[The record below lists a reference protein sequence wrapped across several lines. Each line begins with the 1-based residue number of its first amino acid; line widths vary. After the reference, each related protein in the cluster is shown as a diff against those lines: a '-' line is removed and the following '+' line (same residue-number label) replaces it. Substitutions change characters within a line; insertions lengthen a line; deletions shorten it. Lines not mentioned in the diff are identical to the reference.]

1 MLKRF
6 TLLASSLL
14 AAFSIAAQETTPT
27 ASASFDTTTGD
38 EGKTLIVKGKGDL
51 TTLNMTMNMGKI
63 FTSAASGNVFSDD
76 NGTSVTE
83 GSAYNSSNTYY
94 VSSYTY
100 SPTSVTVP
108 TAWTVPFGNVT
119 TTNKWMEDK
128 LVNLY
133 SGYYSSW
140 NTSIVLQS
148 KVTAG
153 SSIDLRSADAQNYP
167 DKSNYFIYTG
177 EGFTGDKTIAV
188 SNLKTE
194 NVTWLTLEQLK
205 EYYTTETKYAISQ
218 DNIFVSTD
226 GGKTFVA
233 KPKSENTNTPDYT
246 YNTGEVFYK
255 RSVIYVAIEDNKTY
269 FETNSSYI
277 TDKNETN
284 SFVNLLNAKILE
296 DATVTSGS
304 VTNTFETVRFV
315 NEDSST
321 PLIIND
327 DIVQAIL
334 FPTKDWGSNIIGK
347 EKNNS
352 IVTLDLGQAT
362 IENLTSNAFIKN
374 GNNQLANMAN
384 LTLPLTKTTSVYSE
398 SSKKYEDK
406 MVLPTGVLEH
416 YSNYTP
422 GEGQAN
428 LVTVT
433 IPEGYDRLAEKA
445 FYKNAQITKFNLPSS
460 LKLIGESAF
469 ELCGALTSITLNDG
483 LENIG
488 KRAFV
493 STNLTEISFPHSLR
507 IINDAAFAGLTNI
520 KDLKFNAGLYYIGN
534 TAFGLNNAITLN
546 TIQIP
551 ASVKFIGACAFYGR
565 EYQDVYFLGENAPIM
580 PMGGSVYINNAD
592 GGNTAFPANTL
603 NGNNGFNPGT
613 GQAPTVTNMMDDAYK
628 GYANRENYKNGSYYF
643 AILHFPAGLTDEQ
656 RAKYTDITRVYKTHR
671 DAKGNFYYAQSE
683 NPDSYDTVGQE
694 TETLTFGA
702 CTAYKQVCYGYEDT
716 YLGSQYIWP
725 SQQQWNRSYAVNSHG
740 YNWDGVTEYRPT
752 LSTEDKEVLAYAG
765 YKLATKEH
773 PSTEPGYY
781 TEDYLQMIAHM
792 STRQFVLTNADTKK
806 DENPEEEPVYPISVK
821 GSNWWTIC
829 VPFNMTK
836 AQVDEVFGTG
846 THVCRF
852 SSVTR
857 KDDGNGNKSITLRFQ
872 NDVYATKW
880 TRNAETL
887 AYTKIEDEAPG
898 KDDIVIY
905 SHEAYMIYP
914 TKSDKD
920 AITLVRKEYDFE
932 TGSPLPTIIQANA
945 NETENADHTEYRFVG
960 NYVTEVSTATATN
973 ADEGV
978 ATADFKEVTIPQYS
992 YIYAKKKN
1000 DTAHKFW
1007 FFTGTQMAWSPNKCV
1022 VQATKRD
1029 GGLTDYNN
1037 FFGGNANSTKVTQM
1051 SLFGEETDGGT
1062 TGINEEITIIAGE
1075 GDNAQRVYNLNG
1087 QMIGGNN
1094 AKPKGIYIKGGKKF
1108 MVK

>member
-1 MLKRF
+1 MRKVF
-6 TLLASSLL
+6 TLLLM
-14 AAFSIAAQETTPT
+14 SIITSIGVWAQEGAT
-27 ASASFDTTTGD
+27 ASANFNVSND
-38 EGKTLIVKGKGDL
+38 GKTLTVSGKGDL
-51 TTLNMTMNMGKI
+51 TTLNITATELSFTKDGLNNVKI
-63 FTSAASGNVFSDD
+63 ENNVWGPAAANP
-76 NGTSVTE
+76 
-83 GSAYNSSNTYY
+83 YNSKTTYY
-94 VSSYTY
+94 AYHYVETQVDADALEGETVTCSWTEAGLNLYYTSDYGTTWKQVTNGSEVVLEGDWVNGKQCSRY
-100 SPTSVTVP
+100 S
-108 TAWTVPFGNVT
+108 
-119 TTNKWMEDK
+119 TTNDAKGRIPLADFK
-128 LVNLY
+128 
-133 SGYYSSW
+133 SG
-140 NTSIVLQS
+140 
-148 KVTAG
+148 G
-153 SSIDLRSADAQNYP
+153 
-167 DKSNYFIYTG
+167 
-177 EGFTGDKTIAV
+177 
-188 SNLKTE
+188 
-194 NVTWLTLEQLK
+194 
-205 EYYTTETKYAISQ
+205 YYTTTI
-218 DNIFVSTD
+218 
-226 GGKTFVA
+226 
-233 KPKSENTNTPDYT
+233 
-246 YNTGEVFYK
+246 TGENITFNGSASNYYKKTEEGYQAMTQGEAYDSNTTYYKSVFGVVTEAEMQESGYLG
-255 RSVIYVAIEDNKTY
+255 YV
-269 FETNSSYI
+269 
-277 TDKNETN
+277 TD

-334 FPTKDWGSNIIGK
+334 FPTKDWGSNIIK

-384 LTLPLTKTTSVYSE
+384 LTLPLTKMTSVYSE

-406 MVLPTGVLEH
+406 MVLPTQVLEH

-422 GEGQAN
+422 GTGNGQAN

-433 IPEGYDRLAEKA
+433 IPYGYDRLADKA
-445 FYKNAQITKFNLPSS
+445 FYSNAQITTFNLPSS

-469 ELCGALTSITLNDG
+469 ENCGALTSITLNEG

-493 STNLTEISFPHSLR
+493 GTNLTEISFPHSLR
-507 IINDAAFAGLTNI
+507 IINDAAFADLKDI

-534 TAFGLNNAITLN
+534 TAFGLNSAITLN

-592 GGNTAFPANTL
+592 SGNTAFPANTL
-603 NGNNGFNPGT
+603 NGNNGFHPGT
-613 GQAPTVTNMMDDAYK
+613 GQAPTATDMMDDAK
-628 GYANRENYKNGSYYF
+628 NGYANRENYKNQGYYF
-643 AILHFPAGLTDEQ
+643 AILHFPTGLTDEQ

-671 DAKGNFYYAQSE
+671 DAKGNFYYAQSSE
-683 NPDSYDTVGQE
+683 NPDSYDTVGSE
-694 TETLTFGA
+694 AETLTFGT
-702 CTAYKQVCYGYEDT
+702 CTAYKTVDYGYEDT

-725 SQQQWNRSYAVNSHG
+725 SQQQWNRSYAVNSNG
-740 YNWDGVTEYRPT
+740 YNWDGVTKYRPT

-765 YKLATKEH
+765 YKLATDDH

-792 STRQFVLTNADTKK
+792 GTRQFVLTNADTKK
-806 DENPEEEPVYPISVK
+806 DVKPEEEPVYPISVK

-836 AQVDEVFGTG
+836 AQVDEVFGSG

-852 SSVTR
+852 SSVSRT
-857 KDDGNGNKSITLRFQ
+857 DDGNGNRSITLRFQ

-880 TRNAETL
+880 TRDASSL
-887 AYTKIEDEAPG
+887 AYTKNEGVTPDN
-898 KDDIVIY
+898 DDIVIY

-914 TKSDKD
+914 TKSSEDANGMYNIKD
-920 AITLVRKEYDFE
+920 YKLE
-932 TGSPLPTIIQANA
+932 TGSPLPTIIKANA
-945 NETENADHTEYRFVG
+945 NETENADQTEYRFVG
-960 NYVTEVSTATATN
+960 NYVTEVSTGTATN
-973 ADEGV
+973 ADAGV
-978 ATADFKEVTIPQYS
+978 ATAAYETVTIPQYS

-1000 DTAHKFW
+1000 DTAYKFW

-1022 VQATKRD
+1022 VQATARD
-1029 GGLTDYNN
+1029 GGAEDYSN
-1037 FFGGNANSTKVTQM
+1037 FFGGNPNGSKVSQV
-1051 SLFGEETDGGT
+1051 SLFGEDGT
-1062 TGINEEITIIAGE
+1062 VTEIENVTIIAGE
-1075 GDNAQRVYNLNG
+1075 GENAQIVYNLNG
-1087 QMIGGNN
+1087 QVVSSNGNTDRL
-1094 AKPKGIYIKGGKKF
+1094 AKGVYIKGGKKF

>member
-14 AAFSIAAQETTPT
+14 AAFSIAAQETTST
-27 ASASFDTTTGD
+27 ASASFYTDN
-38 EGKTLIVKGKGDL
+38 EGKTLVVTGKGDL
-51 TTLNMTMNMGKI
+51 TNLYITATDLS
-63 FTSAASGNVFSDD
+63 FTATGLSNVKTTNYEYGTAATNPYNSETTYYAKHYVETQVDIDALEGETVTYSWTEKGLSLYYKSD
-76 NGTSVTE
+76 NGSTWTQVTSESNVVLE
-83 GSAYNSSNTYY
+83 GDWVGT
-94 VSSYTY
+94 THY
-100 SPTSVTVP
+100 SRYS
-108 TAWTVPFGNVT
+108 
-119 TTNKWMEDK
+119 TNNDGTGRILLADFK
-128 LVNLY
+128 
-133 SGYYSSW
+133 SG
-140 NTSIVLQS
+140 
-148 KVTAG
+148 G
-153 SSIDLRSADAQNYP
+153 
-167 DKSNYFIYTG
+167 
-177 EGFTGDKTIAV
+177 
-188 SNLKTE
+188 
-194 NVTWLTLEQLK
+194 
-205 EYYTTETKYAISQ
+205 YYTTTI
-218 DNIFVSTD
+218 
-226 GGKTFVA
+226 
-233 KPKSENTNTPDYT
+233 
-246 YNTGEVFYK
+246 TGENITFNWSASNYYKKTEEGYQAMTQGEAYDSNTTYYKSVFGVVTETEMQESGYLD
-255 RSVIYVAIEDNKTY
+255 YV
-269 FETNSSYI
+269 
-277 TDKNETN
+277 TD

-296 DATVTSGS
+296 RATVATATG

-352 IVTLDLGQAT
+352 IVTLDLGAAT
-362 IENLTSNAFIKN
+362 INELSAAAFKN
-374 GNNQLANMAN
+374 GSYLANMTN
-384 LTLPLTKTTSVYSE
+384 LTLPLTKQTEVLNEKTSTNE
-398 SSKKYEDK
+398 EK
-406 MVLPTGVLEH
+406 MVLPEDVLNGYANYSGTG
-416 YSNYTP
+416 
-422 GEGQAN
+422 AN
-428 LVTVT
+428 LKTVT
-433 IPEGYDRLAEKA
+433 IPEGYDRLGDNA
-445 FYKNAQITKFNLPSS
+445 FIGQNKVETFILPSS
-460 LKLIGESAF
+460 LKLIGNSAF
-469 ELCGALTSITLNDG
+469 ENCYAMTSITLNEG

-493 STNLTEISFPHSLR
+493 SSGLTDITFPSTLR

-534 TAFGLNNAITLN
+534 TAFGLNNAMKLN

-580 PMGGSVYINNAD
+580 PMGGSVYINDAD

-603 NGNNGFNPGT
+603 NGNNGFDAGT
-613 GQAPTVTNMMDDAYK
+613 GQAPTVTNMMDDAK
-628 GYANRENYKNGSYYF
+628 NGYANRENYKNNGYYF
-643 AILHFPAGLTDEQ
+643 AILHFPTGLTDEQ
-656 RAKYTDITRVYKTHR
+656 REKYTDITRIYKTGR
-671 DAKGNFYYAQSE
+671 NADNSFTY
-683 NPDSYDTVGQE
+683 DSSGGYDVGQE
-694 TETLTFGA
+694 EKDGQTFGT
-702 CTAYKQVCYGYEDT
+702 CTAYKKVAYGYEDT
-716 YLGSQYIWP
+716 YLGKQYIWP
-725 SQQQWNRSYAVNSHG
+725 SQSQWNRSYVVNSFG
-740 YNWDGVTEYRPT
+740 YNWDGVTKYRST
-752 LSTEDKEVLAYAG
+752 LSEEDMQVLEYAG
-765 YKLATKEH
+765 YKLETKDH
-773 PSTEPGYY
+773 PNTEEGYY
-781 TEDYLQMIAHM
+781 SLDDLQKIAHM
-792 STRQFVLTNADTKK
+792 GTRQFVLTNADTKK
-806 DENPEEEPVYPISVK
+806 DEKPEEEPVYPISMK

-829 VPFNMTK
+829 VPFSMTK
-836 AQVDEVFGTG
+836 AQVDKVFGTG

-857 KDDGNGNKSITLRFQ
+857 TDDGKGNRSITLRFQ

-880 TRNAETL
+880 TRDAKTL
-887 AYTKIEDEAPG
+887 AYNKESGSPADN
-898 KDDIVIY
+898 DIVIY

-914 TKSDKD
+914 TKSSEDANGMYNIKD
-920 AITLVRKEYDFE
+920 YKLE

-945 NETENADHTEYRFVG
+945 NDETVGADHTEYRFVG

-973 ADEGV
+973 ADAGV

-1022 VQATKRD
+1022 VQATARD
-1029 GGLTDYNN
+1029 GGAQDYSN

>member
-27 ASASFDTTTGD
+27 ASASFYTDN
-38 EGKTLIVKGKGDL
+38 EGKTLIVKGQGDL
-51 TTLNMTMNMGKI
+51 TTLNITATELSFTATGLSNVKI
-63 FTSAASGNVFSDD
+63 TNDQYNGTAATNPYNSETTYYAKHYVETQVEADALQNATVTYSWTAAGLSLYYTSD
-76 NGTSVTE
+76 NGWTWTQVTS
-83 GSAYNSSNTYY
+83 
-94 VSSYTY
+94 
-100 SPTSVTVP
+100 
-108 TAWTVPFGNVT
+108 
-119 TTNKWMEDK
+119 
-128 LVNLY
+128 
-133 SGYYSSW
+133 
-140 NTSIVLQS
+140 
-148 KVTAG
+148 G
-153 SSIDLRSADAQNYP
+153 SSVDLTGNHWEGNTQY
-167 DKSNYFIYTG
+167 SNYSTNNNG
-177 EGFTGDKTIAV
+177 
-188 SNLKTE
+188 TE
-194 NVTWLTLEQLK
+194 RIPLADFK
-205 EYYTTETKYAISQ
+205 SGGYYTTTITG
-218 DNIFVSTD
+218 DNITFNGYASNYYKKTEEGYQAMTQGEAYDSNTTYYNKSAFGVVTEEEMKESGYLDYVTD
-226 GGKTFVA
+226 
-233 KPKSENTNTPDYT
+233 
-246 YNTGEVFYK
+246 
-255 RSVIYVAIEDNKTY
+255 
-269 FETNSSYI
+269 
-277 TDKNETN
+277 

-296 DATVTSGS
+296 GS
-304 VTNTFETVRFV
+304 KYENNGVTNTFETVRFE
-315 NEDSST
+315 NKDIST

-327 DIVQAIL
+327 DIVHAIL
-334 FPTKDWGSNIIGK
+334 FPTYDWGSSTNK
-347 EKNNS
+347 EKNKS

-362 IENLTSNAFIKN
+362 IETLTSNAFVRKDN
-374 GNNQLANMAN
+374 NNQLANMAN
-384 LTLPLTKTTSVYSE
+384 LTLPLTKTTSVYNE
-398 SSKKYEDK
+398 SSKKNEDK
-406 MVLPTGVLEH
+406 MVLPTQVLEH

-422 GEGQAN
+422 GEGSAN

-445 FYKNAQITKFNLPSS
+445 FYNNAKITTFNLPSS

-792 STRQFVLTNADTKK
+792 GTRQFVLTNADTKK
-806 DENPEEEPVYPISVK
+806 DVKPEEEPEYPISVT

-932 TGSPLPTIIQANA
+932 TGSPLPTIIKANA

-960 NYVTEVSTATATN
+960 NYVTEVSTGTATN

-978 ATADFKEVTIPQYS
+978 ATVAYQTVTIPQYS
-992 YIYAKKKN
+992 YVYAKKKSETN
-1000 DTAHKFW
+1000 GSYKFW
-1007 FFTGTQMAWSPNKCV
+1007 FYTGTTSKWAANKCV
-1022 VQATKRD
+1022 VQATARD
-1029 GGLTDYNN
+1029 HGFTDYQD
-1037 FFGGNANSTKVTQM
+1037 FFGGNASNTKVTQM

-1094 AKPKGIYIKGGKKF
+1094 ATPKGIYIKGGKKYIG
-1108 MVK
+1108 K

>member
-14 AAFSIAAQETTPT
+14 AAFSIAAQETTTT
-27 ASASFDTTTGD
+27 ASASFTTEDG
-38 EGKTLIVKGKGDL
+38 GKTLVVKGKGDL
-51 TTLNMTMNMGKI
+51 TTLTTSI
-63 FTSAASGNVFSDD
+63 TTTVFTNTAVGNVFVKNGEAYVSVTQGSDFSSSETYYKVNVVEPTAIDNTDANPFLSNKTYVTSSNEIITSWNETKLSEQPLYYCVKNNSD
-76 NGTSVTE
+76 NGIT
-83 GSAYNSSNTYY
+83 
-94 VSSYTY
+94 
-100 SPTSVTVP
+100 
-108 TAWTVPFGNVT
+108 W
-119 TTNKWMEDK
+119 
-128 LVNLY
+128 
-133 SGYYSSW
+133 
-140 NTSIVLQS
+140 
-148 KVTAG
+148 
-153 SSIDLRSADAQNYP
+153 LRSDATVVNADDAYEADGIYAVKASSEKYDIRFYVDGGTN
-167 DKSNYFIYTG
+167 DKYYLQIKGDELDAYLNKYTEFTAEQTIY
-177 EGFTGDKTIAV
+177 A
-188 SNLKTE
+188 
-194 NVTWLTLEQLK
+194 
-205 EYYTTETKYAISQ
+205 
-218 DNIFVSTD
+218 STD
-226 GGKTFVA
+226 GTNFTKIEAGSTAVYNSNATYYIVESSTFSA
-233 KPKSENTNTPDYT
+233 YENTSTFSTN
-246 YNTGEVFYK
+246 EW
-255 RSVIYVAIEDNKTY
+255 IEDKTSEEKL
-269 FETNSSYI
+269 FK
-277 TDKNETN
+277 D
-284 SFVNLLNAKILE
+284 LLNDKILE
-296 DATVTSGS
+296 GAENDANNGVT
-304 VTNTFETVRFV
+304 TNFETVRFE
-315 NEDSST
+315 NEDRST
-321 PLIIND
+321 SLIIND
-327 DIVQAIL
+327 DIVHAIL
-334 FPTKDWGSNIIGK
+334 FPTKDSYK
-347 EKNNS
+347 KKNNS

-362 IENLTSNAFIKN
+362 IENLTSNAFIRKDN
-374 GNNQLANMAN
+374 NNQLANMAN
-384 LTLPLTKTTSVYSE
+384 LTLPLTKTTSVYNE
-398 SSKKYEDK
+398 SSKKNEDK
-406 MVLPTGVLEH
+406 MVLPTQVLEH

-422 GEGQAN
+422 GKGSAN

-433 IPEGYDRLAEKA
+433 IPEGYDRLATMA
-445 FYKNAQITKFNLPSS
+445 FYSNAQITTFNLPSS

-493 STNLTEISFPHSLR
+493 STNLTKISFPHSLR
-507 IINDAAFAGLTNI
+507 IINDAAFADLRI
-520 KDLKFNAGLYYIGN
+520 EDLKFNAGLYYIGN
-534 TAFGLNNAITLN
+534 TAFGLNNAMKLN

-603 NGNNGFNPGT
+603 NGNNGFDAGT
-613 GQAPTVTNMMDDAYK
+613 GQAPTVTNMMDDAK
-628 GYANRENYKNGSYYF
+628 NGYANRENYKNNGYYF
-643 AILHFPAGLTDEQ
+643 AILHFPTGLTDEQ

-671 DAKGNFYYAQSE
+671 DTKGNFYYAQSSE
-683 NPDSYDTVGQE
+683 NPDSYDTVGKE
-694 TETLTFGA
+694 TETLTFGT
-702 CTAYKQVCYGYEDT
+702 CTAYKTVDYGYEDT

-725 SQQQWNRSYAVNSHG
+725 SQSQWNRSYVVNSLG
-740 YNWDGVTEYRPT
+740 YNWDGETKYRPT

-765 YKLATKEH
+765 YKLATDEH
-773 PSTEPGYY
+773 PSTEDGYY

-792 STRQFVLTNADTKK
+792 GTRQFVLTNADTNQ
-806 DENPEEEPVYPISVK
+806 DEKPEEEPVYPISMK

-829 VPFNMTK
+829 VPFSMTK
-836 AQVDEVFGTG
+836 AQVDKVFGTG

-857 KDDGNGNKSITLRFQ
+857 TDDGKGNRSITLRFQ

-880 TRNAETL
+880 TRDAKTL
-887 AYTKIEDEAPG
+887 AYNKESGSPADN
-898 KDDIVIY
+898 DIVIY

-914 TKSDKD
+914 TKSSEDANGMYNIKD
-920 AITLVRKEYDFE
+920 YKLE
-932 TGSPLPTIIQANA
+932 TGSPLPTIIKANA

-960 NYVTEVSTATATN
+960 NYVTEVSTGTATN

-1000 DTAHKFW
+1000 DAAYKFW